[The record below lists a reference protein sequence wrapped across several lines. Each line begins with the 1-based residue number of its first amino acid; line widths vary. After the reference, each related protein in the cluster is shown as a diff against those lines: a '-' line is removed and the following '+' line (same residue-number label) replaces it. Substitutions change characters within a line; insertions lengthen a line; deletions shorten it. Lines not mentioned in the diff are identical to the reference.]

1 MRMQGRH
8 PQQERIL
15 PQKKAVVV
23 SERSGKTDTE
33 NTAEGIERRKKD
45 ERKRSN
51 QNHGMGR
58 GEVPP

>member
-15 PQKKAVVV
+15 PQKKAVV
-23 SERSGKTDTE
+23 SERPGKTDTE
-33 NTAEGIERRKKD
+33 NTTEGTERRKKD